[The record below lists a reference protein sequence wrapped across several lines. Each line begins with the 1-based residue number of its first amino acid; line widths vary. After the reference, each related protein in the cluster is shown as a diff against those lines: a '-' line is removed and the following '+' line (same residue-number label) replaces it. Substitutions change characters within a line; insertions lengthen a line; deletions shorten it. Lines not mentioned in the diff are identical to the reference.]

1 MARQGRA
8 KTQHAGCRPSSADG
22 STSLGRCNKILY
34 AGGSGVKDLPHTVVQ
49 LGG

>member
-8 KTQHAGCRPSSADG
+8 KTQHAGCKPSSAHG

-34 AGGSGVKDLPHTVVQ
+34 TEASGVKDLLHTVVK